1 MEGDMTDDDL
11 IRHLLD
17 LATESLDYGSGFMD
31 NDDVETLRA
40 AAVRVGVDPW
50 TVTPDNHKP
59 NYCPG
64 HEWSEWQEAG
74 FSYFITW
81 SKEYRRCAVCEKTEY
96 SKPEPPPGASAT
108 HSMIPM
114 TASPGYLAYPQVV
127 VDTPDDEVV

>member
-1 MEGDMTDDDL
+1 MTDDDL

-64 HEWSEWQEAG
+64 HDWPGSRTSSHGRSSTAAAR
-74 FSYFITW
+74 SA
-81 SKEYRRCAVCEKTEY
+81 RRP
-96 SKPEPPPGASAT
+96 S
-108 HSMIPM
+108 
-114 TASPGYLAYPQVV
+114 TASPNRLRARRQR
-127 VDTPDDEVV
+127 TR